1 MPVPSL
7 CSHIQVLGLMPLVG
21 DVAHE
26 EGMVELDGADGEA
39 GGVGAVVGE
48 GAPGDFSWGI
58 F

>member
-1 MPVPSL
+1 
-7 CSHIQVLGLMPLVG
+7 MPLVG

-26 EGMVELDGADGEA
+26 EGVVELDGADGEA